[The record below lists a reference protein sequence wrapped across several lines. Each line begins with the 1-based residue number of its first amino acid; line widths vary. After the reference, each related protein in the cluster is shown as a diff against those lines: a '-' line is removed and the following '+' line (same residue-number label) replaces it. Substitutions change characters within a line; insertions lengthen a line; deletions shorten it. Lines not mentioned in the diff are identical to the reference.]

1 MCAQIK
7 RGRTSASSW
16 RPALASIPSA
26 QVRRQHGA
34 HKGAKWP
41 SFRKTCGCHSASTA
55 RLFAFPQCL
64 AFSSETSSLPART
77 FLLSSGCVA
86 AAAAARSRCQWH
98 MAFRGAK
105 HSYKRQAHQSRRR
118 PDKGGG
124 ETNGVQDSPAV
135 KTLPPRAAIAA
146 LVYARRGY
154 SK

>member
-1 MCAQIK
+1 MCEQIK

-26 QVRRQHGA
+26 QVEQHGA

-41 SFRKTCGCHSASTA
+41 SFRKTCGCRSAWTA

-86 AAAAARSRCQWH
+86 AAAARSRCQRH

-118 PDKGGG
+118 PDKGG